1 MQGMHSRH
9 DIQQMASRI
18 EDGLQC
24 RVFIY
29 GSYGWGRPNAC
40 SDVDLAV
47 VLPDNHVIAHP
58 ARVAA
63 RLSRHGLIPIDVI
76 ALKESTLASAE
87 LGSLSY
93 EIRARGLEL

>member
-1 MQGMHSRH
+1 MYSLY

-18 EDGLQC
+18 KDGLQC
-24 RVFIY
+24 RVFVF

-47 VLPDNHVIAHP
+47 VLPDNHAIAYP

-63 RLSRHGLIPIDVI
+63 RLSQHGLIPIDVI

-87 LGSLSY
+87 SGTLSY
-93 EIRARGLEL
+93 EIRTRGVEL

>member
-1 MQGMHSRH
+1 MHSQY
-9 DIQQMASRI
+9 DIQQMVSRI
-18 EDGLQC
+18 KAGLQC
-24 RVFIY
+24 RVFVF

-47 VLPDNHVIAHP
+47 VLPDNHAIAYP

-63 RLSRHGLIPIDVI
+63 RLSQHGLIPIDVI

-87 LGSLSY
+87 SGTLSY
-93 EIRARGLEL
+93 EIRTRGVEL